1 MSGALSAIAEP
12 FSKAQLLSTL
22 LPVAVFVLLTLV
34 LVVPALPAT
43 LPVVQWVLRLD
54 LQWQLAAVTLAVV
67 LLAALLQNLN
77 GPIIRFFEGYPW
89 CYSWV
94 GQWRTQ
100 VHRRRMIAARDQWR
114 GLWTLLVDPAAQRHL
129 DYAKVTDHW
138 NDLARTLNGRYP
150 DEPEAVLPTRF
161 GNVVRSFESYPWRQ
175 YKIRAITV
183 WPRLAALLDESYS
196 TLIDDAKAS
205 VDFMLNTSLLCGAL
219 AVLIAV
225 THLVFPVRLATA
237 GVLVPLACEL
247 AVLAGL
253 AYFFYLAAIPRASAW
268 GMTVKGAFDLFRWRL
283 LEALGYQDRP
293 ERLEQEQALWE
304 AISNRLMVSDLN
316 PNPLPPYKLPKAA
329 GTGVRTASTEV
340 EVALLRGAR
349 RPAAGC
355 LEVTIQVRNLDRKR
369 PATGVVVTDAVPE
382 GWAYEWGSAGGSH
395 GAVDVSGTNPYCF
408 RIADL
413 AAGEAVRVTYR
424 VVPITT

>member
-1 MSGALSAIAEP
+1 MSGLLSALAEP
-12 FSKAQLLSTL
+12 FSKSQLLSTL
-22 LPVAVFVLLTLV
+22 LPVVVFVLLALV

-43 LPVVQWVLRLD
+43 LPVVQWVLSLD
-54 LQWQLAAVTLAVV
+54 SQWRLAAVTLAVV
-67 LLAALLQNLN
+67 LFAALLQNLN

-89 CYSWV
+89 RDSWV
-94 GQWRTQ
+94 GQWRTR
-100 VHRRRMIAARDQWR
+100 VHRGRMMAARDQWR
-114 GLWTLLVDPAAQRHL
+114 GLWTLLVDPAAQQHP

-138 NDLARTLNGRYP
+138 NDLARTLNGLYP
-150 DEPEAVLPTRF
+150 DEPDAVLPTRF

-183 WPRLAALLDESYS
+183 FPRLAALLDESYS
-196 TLIDDAKAS
+196 SSIDDAKAS

-225 THLVFPVRLATA
+225 THLAFPVRLATA

-253 AYFFYLAAIPRASAW
+253 AYFFYLEAIPRASAW

-283 LEALGYQDRP
+283 LEALGYQERP
-293 ERLEQEQALWE
+293 ESLEQEQALWE
-304 AISNRLMVSDLN
+304 GISNRLMVSNLN
-316 PNPLPPYKLPKAA
+316 PDPLPPYKQLKVAE
-329 GTGVRTASTEV
+329 TGVRTASTEV
-340 EVALLRGAR
+340 EVAVLRGAR

-355 LEVTIQVRNLDRKR
+355 LEVTIQVQNLDRAC
-369 PATGVVVTDAVPE
+369 PATGVVVTDTVPA
-382 GWAYEWGSAGGSH
+382 GWAYEWGSAVGSH
-395 GAVDVSGTNPYCF
+395 GSVDVRGTNPYCF

-413 AAGEAVRVTYR
+413 AGGEAACVTYR
-424 VVPITT
+424 AVPTTT